1 MSDLSVFRKYSYFE
15 KNTKVDGIL
24 KEKIPQEFLV
34 GICNSNVGNY
44 SFAGPTVQGASGS
57 IYHHQDYG
65 RSVNPILRIQ
75 SFLIRYN
82 V

>member
-44 SFAGPTVQGASGS
+44 SFEGPTEQGAVGQS
-57 IYHHQDYG
+57 
-65 RSVNPILRIQ
+65 PTTTTILEGQ
-75 SFLIRYN
+75 STPF
-82 V
+82 

>member
-44 SFAGPTVQGASGS
+44 SFAGPTEQGGSGA
-57 IYHHQDYG
+57 ITHQQDFE
-65 RSVNPILRIQ
+65 RSVNPILSNQRE
-75 SFLIRYN
+75 
-82 V
+82 